1 MKIKAKV
8 KNEQAIVKVK
18 IFGHTIEEYS
28 MHSDNPTLTT
38 NVITDYINCGE
49 SDNETR
55 EVAEELMRFMGNNT
69 VKFLIRNLGDK
80 GDFIRELLEMSIDIA
95 PTEQLRE
102 NAIRLR
108 RIVLSLLGRVYID
121 KVNQLTP
128 KEQRKF
134 CGYTTCES
142 VITVLLTCSWISDGI
157 MSFAAEI

>member
-38 NVITDYINCGE
+38 DVITDYINSGQG
-49 SDNETR
+49 DNETIT
-55 EVAEELMRFMGNNT
+55 VAEELMRFMGNNT

>member
-1 MKIKAKV
+1 
-8 KNEQAIVKVK
+8 
-18 IFGHTIEEYS
+18 
-28 MHSDNPTLTT
+28 
-38 NVITDYINCGE
+38 
-49 SDNETR
+49 
-55 EVAEELMRFMGNNT
+55 
-69 VKFLIRNLGDK
+69 
-80 GDFIRELLEMSIDIA
+80 MSIDIA